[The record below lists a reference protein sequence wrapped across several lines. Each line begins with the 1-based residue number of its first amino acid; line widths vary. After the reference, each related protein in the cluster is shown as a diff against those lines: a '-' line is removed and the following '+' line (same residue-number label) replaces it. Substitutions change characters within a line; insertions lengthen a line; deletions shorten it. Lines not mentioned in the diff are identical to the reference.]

1 MISLRWFEEIGVY
14 ELLNS
19 GIDQA
24 KFWRSSGVACLVVIM
39 ALLQLGLAALLA
51 SQNQAM
57 NELQPYLEVIPWS
70 YMLIIVPIALAGGAV
85 LIRWPQLSIYALV
98 FLLPFNSMGGT
109 YFAGPLL
116 TGAKILLN
124 LFFVCSLICLFFS
137 PTGWGRWIIAT
148 RLGISLAVFLSLLA
162 LAILIGLSLHHDRF
176 DWARESNWMAFF
188 AFALPV
194 GTFLRNRRQITIVLI
209 LLTVAAL
216 FYQLVGFNYLI
227 TGNRYLRAE
236 DWGGGADFIR
246 TPFTEPM
253 RFVLVWAIATLID
266 RWQRREPGK
275 YQTMGLGVLILV
287 LTVGLLASLGRD
299 LIITTLISIG
309 VILFYTPWNRQ
320 TVKAL
325 VIAIV
330 LIGVSIPGISWLDSA
345 SSSSSG
351 RWLENASDFALALFR
366 GESVSSTIGRQEE
379 VRHGINLWLESPIVG
394 NGLGAP
400 FETASYNNSALARFF
415 THNSYVNVL
424 AKMGLLGL
432 LAFLVLIFYCWV
444 TLRRLLIAKPD
455 IPDRA
460 IPLSVMAYFI
470 GVLLH
475 ALFGATV
482 TTTDS
487 VMFFAF
493 IIGLVEVMRRL
504 NPSSVKTQSMIPIR
518 GSVAPAALVH
528 APRLSS

>member
-1 MISLRWFEEIGVY
+1 MLS
-14 ELLNS
+14 S
-19 GIDQA
+19 GIDQT
-24 KFWRSSGVACLVVIM
+24 KFWRSSAVAGLVVVM
-39 ALLQLGLAALLA
+39 TLLQLALANLLA
-51 SQNQAM
+51 RQNQAM
-57 NELQPYLEVIPWS
+57 NELQPYLEFVPWS
-70 YMLIIVPIALAGGAV
+70 YMLVIAPIALVVGV
-85 LIRWPQLSIYALV
+85 ILIRWPQLSIFGLA

-116 TGAKILLN
+116 TGAKVLLN
-124 LFFVCSLICLFFS
+124 LFFVFSLICLFFS
-137 PTGWGRWIIAT
+137 PAGWWRWIIST
-148 RLGISLAVFLSLLA
+148 RAGVSVTVFLALLA
-162 LAILIGLSLHHDRF
+162 LAILMGFSLHHDRF

-194 GTFLRNRRQITIVLI
+194 GTFLRNRRQIAIVLI
-209 LLTVAAL
+209 LLATAAL
-216 FYQLVGFNYLI
+216 IYQFVGFNYLI

-236 DWGGGADFIR
+236 DWAGGADFIR

-253 RFVLVWAIATLID
+253 RFVLVWAIACLMD
-266 RWQRREPGK
+266 RWQRRESGR
-275 YQTMGLGVLILV
+275 YETIGLAALILV

-299 LIITTLISIG
+299 LIITTIVSIC
-309 VILFYTPWNRQ
+309 VILFYSRWNRQ
-320 TVKAL
+320 TAKAL
-325 VIAIV
+325 IIAIV
-330 LIGVSIPGISWLDSA
+330 LIVVSVPAISYLDSA

-379 VRHGINLWLESPIVG
+379 VRHAINLWLESPILG
-394 NGLGAP
+394 SGLGAP
-400 FETASYNNSALARFF
+400 FETASYNNSQLARFF
-415 THNSYVNVL
+415 THNSYVNIL

-432 LAFLVLIFYCWV
+432 LAFLVMIFYCWV
-444 TLRRLLIAKPD
+444 NLRKLLIAKPE

-460 IPLSVMAYFI
+460 LPLSVMAYLI

-493 IIGLVEVMRRL
+493 IIGLIEVMRRL
-504 NPSSVKTQSMIPIR
+504 NLSSVNNTQSVIA
-518 GSVAPAALVH
+518 SEALS
-528 APRLSS
+528 RRQR